1 MVSMRLTTQTPKPG
15 QYPTQSQIWIDR
27 PLSARFMLAAH
38 GPDSASIYLIRLE
51 DTPGSRGLQ
60 GQTHID
66 ARGHI
71 LRAWSGP
78 PALAALI
85 LAELN
90 ARLAQGF
97 DASVDVVEADI
108 RTLANACSPP
118 FRRHRDLDEDLR
130 TGRDAPSTED
140 DTTP

>member
-1 MVSMRLTTQTPKPG
+1 MVAMRLTTQTPKPG

-38 GPDSASIYLIRLE
+38 GPDSASIYLIRL
-51 DTPGSRGLQ
+51 DDDYGSRGLQ
-60 GQTHID
+60 GQAHID

-71 LRAWSGP
+71 LRVWSGP
-78 PALAALI
+78 SALGSLI

-90 ARLAQGF
+90 ERLPQGF
-97 DASVDVVEADI
+97 DANVDVMEANI
-108 RTLANACSPP
+108 LALQAARSPST
-118 FRRHRDLDEDLR
+118 RHRDLDEDLR

>member
-1 MVSMRLTTQTPKPG
+1 MVAMRLTTQTPKPG

-38 GPDSASIYLIRLE
+38 GPDSASIYLIRL
-51 DTPGSRGLQ
+51 DDDYGAHGLQ
-60 GQTHID
+60 GQAHID

-78 PALAALI
+78 PALGSLI

-97 DASVDVVEADI
+97 DATLDVIEANI
-108 RTLANACSPP
+108 LALQTARSPSP
-118 FRRHRDLDEDLR
+118 RHRDLDEDLR

-140 DTTP
+140 DTAP

>member
-1 MVSMRLTTQTPKPG
+1 MASMRLTTQKPKPG

-27 PLSARFMLAAH
+27 PLSARFMSASH
-38 GPDSASIYLIRLE
+38 GPDSASIYLIRL
-51 DTPGSRGLQ
+51 DDDYGAHGLM
-60 GQTHID
+60 GQSHID

-78 PALAALI
+78 PSLGAAI

-97 DASVDVVEADI
+97 DATIDVIEADI
-108 RTLANACSPP
+108 LTLQAARSPSP
-118 FRRHRDLDEDLR
+118 RHRDLDEDLR

>member
-1 MVSMRLTTQTPKPG
+1 MVSMRLTTQTPKPPHP
-15 QYPTQSQIWIDR
+15 PTQSQIWIDH

-38 GPDSASIYLIRLE
+38 GPESVSIYLIRLE

-60 GQTHID
+60 GQAHID

-71 LRAWSGP
+71 LRVWSGP
-78 PALAALI
+78 SALGSLI

-90 ARLAQGF
+90 ERLPQGF
-97 DASVDVVEADI
+97 DANIDAMEANI
-108 RTLANACSPP
+108 LALQAARSPSP
-118 FRRHRDLDEDLR
+118 RHRDLDEDLR